1 MVNIPSDEVV
11 VEGRYQKWAI
21 ALVFIQDRTVGRF
34 RDVYYQCAGD
44 CGRLANSVLADE
56 HSVAPEAPLHL
67 CLSIHPPTPSIVSYA
82 AYDFFGGVLILPF
95 DTSGFCCVQIIKN
108 RCTLAVFV

>member
-1 MVNIPSDEVV
+1 MQPRRPEWVFFNESGVPVSTFIPSAVGVVRVVGSTDEREAVRV
-11 VEGRYQKWAI
+11 RLRFKNGSDTET
-21 ALVFIQDRTVGRF
+21 TVPLSDLNR
-34 RDVYYQCAGD
+34 VD
-44 CGRLANSVLADE
+44 C
-56 HSVAPEAPLHL
+56 
-67 CLSIHPPTPSIVSYA
+67 YA